1 MVCAW
6 VCSFHRGGTEAA
18 SCVVSVE
25 LVVSAAAAKAARD
38 EDEPT
43 AEGGEEYSDANCR
56 ARIRTGAC
64 QAANSGSARGCLTG

>member
-18 SCVVSVE
+18 SCVVGGKFVG
-25 LVVSAAAAKAARD
+25 LAAAAKAARD

-43 AEGGEEYSDANCR
+43 AEGGE
-56 ARIRTGAC
+56 
-64 QAANSGSARGCLTG
+64 